1 MYTSCFKRRSFTKQG
16 GRFSLDATTTDLQF
30 QSMAQTHEM
39 SVIESHDDPDDQHD
53 HVSIAQEPTTATSL
67 PAADGGIA
75 AWRLLITAFVFEAL
89 LWGGSASH
97 DLITPIL
104 PNALLKGK
112 KPGFPLCFGVFQAH
126 YSTLPEFKDS
136 PYIAVVG
143 TIASGMSY
151 LAAPLI
157 IPFVKRYSRYR
168 YLMIWIGCKL
178 VSTTSSCS
186 LPTHSPPPTH

>member
-1 MYTSCFKRRSFTKQG
+1 MFFPSYTEQNT
-16 GRFSLDATTTDLQF
+16 
-30 QSMAQTHEM
+30 
-39 SVIESHDDPDDQHD
+39 
-53 HVSIAQEPTTATSL
+53 
-67 PAADGGIA
+67 
-75 AWRLLITAFVFEAL
+75 
-89 LWGGSASH
+89 
-97 DLITPIL
+97 
-104 PNALLKGK
+104 
-112 KPGFPLCFGVFQAH
+112 GFPLCFGVFQAH

-178 VSTTSSCS
+178 FGTSSQLS
-186 LPTHSPPPTH
+186 PNSYPNLANVLKSRAYLSPRPHRRLLRSKSRHLNPHARRHVRHRLYPLLLPYPQHGQRVLDRAARLRVRALV